1 MNRPPHS
8 LTIIGTGFGSG
19 FWLWKPGAVGA
30 LGAAS
35 IWLALS
41 YTLSFSLQLAVA
53 TPLLIVL
60 FAALEAW
67 ATKEIVP
74 FRGKRSNTI
83 ILSIVRWLI

>member
-8 LTIIGTGFGSG
+8 LTIIGTGFGCG
-19 FWLWKPGAVGA
+19 FWLWKPEAAGA
-30 LGAAS
+30 LVAAS

-60 FAALEAW
+60 FTALKAW
-67 ATKEIVP
+67 ATKGVMP
-74 FRGKRSNTI
+74 FGAKWSNTVI
-83 ILSIVRWLI
+83 PSIARWLI